1 MLSEKNNNMSYE
13 TKFTEQAVVS
23 VHEGSGIDEKVLV
36 VHSYINQKG
45 KMVLTREE
53 ASLLFV
59 ELYKFLKDN

>member
-1 MLSEKNNNMSYE
+1 
-13 TKFTEQAVVS
+13 

-53 ASLLFV
+53 ASLLFL